1 MSYIKR
7 IELADKLVLFI
18 CKLLKINRKH
28 LCFQV
33 LSNFSDKNLQKE
45 WNNSIL
51 NKQTVNFIRYYFLL
65 PKFTERNI

>member
-33 LSNFSDKNLQKE
+33 LSNFSDKKIYRKNG
-45 WNNSIL
+45 
-51 NKQTVNFIRYYFLL
+51 TIRY
-65 PKFTERNI
+65 

>member
-33 LSNFSDKNLQKE
+33 LSNFSDK
-45 WNNSIL
+45 
-51 NKQTVNFIRYYFLL
+51 
-65 PKFTERNI
+65 KFTERMEQFDIKQTDCLFH